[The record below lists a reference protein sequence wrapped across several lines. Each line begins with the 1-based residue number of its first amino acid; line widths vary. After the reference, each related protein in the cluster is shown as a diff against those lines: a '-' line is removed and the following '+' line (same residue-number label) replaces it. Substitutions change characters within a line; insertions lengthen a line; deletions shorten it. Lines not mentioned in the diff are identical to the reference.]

1 MVFAEANAYGT
12 PALTR
17 DVGGVA
23 DVVRDGATGLFC
35 RRTLMPR
42 NSLRRSSPFGT
53 TRRSYAQLRSSARH
67 EYETRLN
74 WAVWAQGIAQ
84 LVEDLASAGRI

>member
-23 DVVRDGATGLFC
+23 DVVRDGANGIVLPEDADAAQFAAAIESIWNN
-35 RRTLMPR
+35 PA
-42 NSLRRSSPFGT
+42 
-53 TRRSYAQLRSSARH
+53 SYAQLRSSARH

-74 WAVWAQGIAQ
+74 WAVWARRIAQ

>member
-23 DVVRDGATGLFC
+23 DVVCHGANGIVLPEQADAEQFAAAIES
-35 RRTLMPR
+35 LW
-42 NSLRRSSPFGT
+42 NSPDL
-53 TRRSYAQLRSSARH
+53 YAQLRSSARR
-67 EYETRLN
+67 EYENRLN
-74 WAVWAQGIAQ
+74 WDVWAQTIAK
-84 LVEDLASAGRI
+84 LVENLASAGRI